1 MLEKDATWVAIGF
14 ILFILL
20 LIYFKIP
27 NQIIKILDDRSKKIK
42 DELDEAK
49 RLREEA
55 QTILSEYQKKN
66 TEAEQT
72 AKTIIDNAK
81 KLAKNY
87 EKDAKDKFDQNV
99 VRKKKLLDEKL
110 NRLENDVI
118 NQIKDNITDIVLET
132 VKNSVKGNK
141 NDVSGM
147 RRRKKK
153 LQQYSNHLIRN

>member
-27 NQIIKILDDRSKKIK
+27 NQITKILDDRSKKIK

-49 RLREEA
+49 RLREAA
-55 QTILSEYQKKN
+55 QTILSEFQKKN

-132 VKNSVKGNK
+132 VKNSVKGNNIK
-141 NDVSGM
+141 PKVSQEIIDQGIEQIG
-147 RRRKKK
+147 KK
-153 LQQYSNHLIRN
+153 

>member
-27 NQIIKILDDRSKKIK
+27 NQITKLLDARSKKIK

-55 QTILSEYQKKN
+55 QTILSEFQKKN

-110 NRLENDVI
+110 NRLENDAI

-132 VKNSVKGNK
+132 VKNSVKGNNIK
-141 NDVSGM
+141 PKVSQEIIDQGIEQIGE
-147 RRRKKK
+147 K
-153 LQQYSNHLIRN
+153 

>member
-55 QTILSEYQKKN
+55 QTILSKY
-66 TEAEQT
+66 
-72 AKTIIDNAK
+72 
-81 KLAKNY
+81 
-87 EKDAKDKFDQNV
+87 
-99 VRKKKLLDEKL
+99 
-110 NRLENDVI
+110 
-118 NQIKDNITDIVLET
+118 QIKSL
-132 VKNSVKGNK
+132 K
-141 NDVSGM
+141 
-147 RRRKKK
+147 
-153 LQQYSNHLIRN
+153 Y

>member
-55 QTILSEYQKKN
+55 QTILSEFQKKN

-110 NRLENDVI
+110 NRLENDAI

-132 VKNSVKGNK
+132 VKNSVKGNNIK
-141 NDVSGM
+141 PKVSQEIIDQGIEQIGE
-147 RRRKKK
+147 K
-153 LQQYSNHLIRN
+153 

>member
-42 DELDEAK
+42 EELDEAK
-49 RLREEA
+49 RLREAA
-55 QTILSEYQKKN
+55 QTILSEFQKKN

-110 NRLENDVI
+110 NRLENDAI

-132 VKNSVKGNK
+132 VKNSVKGNNIK
-141 NDVSGM
+141 PKVSQEIIDQGIEQIG
-147 RRRKKK
+147 KK
-153 LQQYSNHLIRN
+153 

>member
-27 NQIIKILDDRSKKIK
+27 NQITKILDDRSKKIK

-55 QTILSEYQKKN
+55 QTILSEFQKKN

-110 NRLENDVI
+110 NRLENDAI

-132 VKNSVKGNK
+132 VKNSVKGNNIK
-141 NDVSGM
+141 PKVSQEIIDQGIEQIGE
-147 RRRKKK
+147 K
-153 LQQYSNHLIRN
+153 

>member
-27 NQIIKILDDRSKKIK
+27 NQITKMLDDRSKKIK

-55 QTILSEYQKKN
+55 QTILSEFQKKN

-72 AKTIIDNAK
+72 AKAIIDNAK

-110 NRLENDVI
+110 NRLENDAI

-132 VKNSVKGNK
+132 VKNSVKGNNIK
-141 NDVSGM
+141 PKVSQEIIDQGIEQIGE
-147 RRRKKK
+147 K
-153 LQQYSNHLIRN
+153 

>member
-49 RLREEA
+49 RLREAA
-55 QTILSEYQKKN
+55 QTILSEFQKKN

-132 VKNSVKGNK
+132 VKNSVKGNNIK
-141 NDVSGM
+141 PKVSQEIIDQGIEQIG
-147 RRRKKK
+147 KK
-153 LQQYSNHLIRN
+153 

>member
-27 NQIIKILDDRSKKIK
+27 NQITKILDDRSKKIK
-42 DELDEAK
+42 EELDEAK
-49 RLREEA
+49 RLREAA
-55 QTILSEYQKKN
+55 QTILSEFQKKN

-132 VKNSVKGNK
+132 VKNSVKGNNIK
-141 NDVSGM
+141 PKVSQEIIDQGIEQIGE
-147 RRRKKK
+147 K
-153 LQQYSNHLIRN
+153 

>member
-132 VKNSVKGNK
+132 VKNSVKGNNIK
-141 NDVSGM
+141 PKVSQEIIDQGIEQIGG
-147 RRRKKK
+147 K
-153 LQQYSNHLIRN
+153 

>member
-42 DELDEAK
+42 EELDEAK
-49 RLREEA
+49 RLREAA
-55 QTILSEYQKKN
+55 QTILSEFQKKN

-132 VKNSVKGNK
+132 VKNSVKGNNIK
-141 NDVSGM
+141 PKVSQEIIDQGIEQIG
-147 RRRKKK
+147 KK
-153 LQQYSNHLIRN
+153 

>member
-81 KLAKNY
+81 N
-87 EKDAKDKFDQNV
+87 
-99 VRKKKLLDEKL
+99 
-110 NRLENDVI
+110 
-118 NQIKDNITDIVLET
+118 
-132 VKNSVKGNK
+132 
-141 NDVSGM
+141 
-147 RRRKKK
+147 
-153 LQQYSNHLIRN
+153 

>member
-27 NQIIKILDDRSKKIK
+27 NQIIKILDDSPKKIK
-42 DELDEAK
+42 EELDEAK
-49 RLREEA
+49 RIREA
-55 QTILSEYQKKN
+55 AKTILSEFQKKN

-72 AKTIIDNAK
+72 AKNIIDNAK

-132 VKNSVKGNK
+132 VKNSVKGNNIK
-141 NDVSGM
+141 PKVSQEIIDQGIEQIG
-147 RRRKKK
+147 KK
-153 LQQYSNHLIRN
+153 

>member
-27 NQIIKILDDRSKKIK
+27 NQITKILDDRSKKIK
-42 DELDEAK
+42 EELDEAK
-49 RLREEA
+49 RLREAA
-55 QTILSEYQKKN
+55 QTILSEFQKKN

-132 VKNSVKGNK
+132 VKNSVKGNNIK
-141 NDVSGM
+141 PKVSQEIIDQGIEQIG
-147 RRRKKK
+147 KK
-153 LQQYSNHLIRN
+153 

>member
-42 DELDEAK
+42 EELDEAK
-49 RLREEA
+49 RLREAA
-55 QTILSEYQKKN
+55 QTILSEFQKKN

-81 KLAKNY
+81 IS
-87 EKDAKDKFDQNV
+87 
-99 VRKKKLLDEKL
+99 KKL
-110 NRLENDVI
+110 
-118 NQIKDNITDIVLET
+118 
-132 VKNSVKGNK
+132 
-141 NDVSGM
+141 
-147 RRRKKK
+147 
-153 LQQYSNHLIRN
+153 

>member
-55 QTILSEYQKKN
+55 QTILSEFQKKN

-110 NRLENDVI
+110 NRLENDAI

-132 VKNSVKGNK
+132 VKNSVKGNNIK
-141 NDVSGM
+141 PKVSQKIIDQGIEQIG
-147 RRRKKK
+147 KK
-153 LQQYSNHLIRN
+153 

>member
-42 DELDEAK
+42 EELDEAK
-49 RLREEA
+49 RLREAA
-55 QTILSEYQKKN
+55 QTILSEFQKKN

-132 VKNSVKGNK
+132 VKNSVKGNNIK
-141 NDVSGM
+141 PKVSQEIIDQGIEQIGG
-147 RRRKKK
+147 K
-153 LQQYSNHLIRN
+153 

>member
-81 KLAKNY
+81 KLSKNY
-87 EKDAKDKFDQNV
+87 EKEAKDKFDQNV

-132 VKNSVKGNK
+132 VKNSVKGNNIK
-141 NDVSGM
+141 PKVSQEIIDQGIEQIGE
-147 RRRKKK
+147 K
-153 LQQYSNHLIRN
+153 

>member
-42 DELDEAK
+42 EELDEAK
-49 RLREEA
+49 RLREAA
-55 QTILSEYQKKN
+55 QTILSEFKKKN

-132 VKNSVKGNK
+132 VKNSVKGNNIK
-141 NDVSGM
+141 PKVSQEIIDQGIEQIG
-147 RRRKKK
+147 KK
-153 LQQYSNHLIRN
+153 

>member
-42 DELDEAK
+42 EELDEAK
-49 RLREEA
+49 RLREAA
-55 QTILSEYQKKN
+55 QTILSEFQKKN

-87 EKDAKDKFDQNV
+87 EKDAKDKYDQNV
-99 VRKKKLLDEKL
+99 VRKKK
-110 NRLENDVI
+110 
-118 NQIKDNITDIVLET
+118 
-132 VKNSVKGNK
+132 
-141 NDVSGM
+141 
-147 RRRKKK
+147 
-153 LQQYSNHLIRN
+153 

>member
-14 ILFILL
+14 ILFVLL

-27 NQIIKILDDRSKKIK
+27 NQIFKILDNRSQKIK

-55 QTILSEYQKKN
+55 QTILSEFQKKN

-87 EKDAKDKFDQNV
+87 EKDAKDKFDQSV
-99 VRKKKLLDEKL
+99 VRKKQLLDEKL
-110 NRLENDVI
+110 SRLENDAI
-118 NQIKDNITDIVLET
+118 NEIKDNITEIVLET
-132 VKNSVKGNK
+132 VKSTVTINNIKPKASQDMIDQGIKQIG
-141 NDVSGM
+141 
-147 RRRKKK
+147 KK
-153 LQQYSNHLIRN
+153 

>member
-27 NQIIKILDDRSKKIK
+27 NQITKILDDRSKKIK

-55 QTILSEYQKKN
+55 QTILSEFQKKN

-110 NRLENDVI
+110 NRLENDAI

-132 VKNSVKGNK
+132 VKNSVKGNNIK
-141 NDVSGM
+141 PKVSQEIIDQGIEQIGG
-147 RRRKKK
+147 K
-153 LQQYSNHLIRN
+153 

>member
-27 NQIIKILDDRSKKIK
+27 NQITKILDDRSKKIK

-55 QTILSEYQKKN
+55 QTILSEFQKKN

-72 AKTIIDNAK
+72 AKT
-81 KLAKNY
+81 
-87 EKDAKDKFDQNV
+87 
-99 VRKKKLLDEKL
+99 
-110 NRLENDVI
+110 
-118 NQIKDNITDIVLET
+118 
-132 VKNSVKGNK
+132 
-141 NDVSGM
+141 
-147 RRRKKK
+147 
-153 LQQYSNHLIRN
+153 

>member
-110 NRLENDVI
+110 NRLENDAI

-132 VKNSVKGNK
+132 VKNSVKGNNIK
-141 NDVSGM
+141 PKVSQEIIDQGIEQIGE
-147 RRRKKK
+147 K
-153 LQQYSNHLIRN
+153 

>member
-27 NQIIKILDDRSKKIK
+27 HQIIKILDDRSKKIK

-132 VKNSVKGNK
+132 VKNSVKGNNIK
-141 NDVSGM
+141 PKVSQEIIDQGIEQIGE
-147 RRRKKK
+147 K
-153 LQQYSNHLIRN
+153 

>member
-132 VKNSVKGNK
+132 VKNSVKGNNIK
-141 NDVSGM
+141 PKVSQEIIDQGIEQIGE
-147 RRRKKK
+147 K
-153 LQQYSNHLIRN
+153 

>member
-72 AKTIIDNAK
+72 AKTIIDDAK

-132 VKNSVKGNK
+132 VKNSVKGNNIK
-141 NDVSGM
+141 PKVSQEIIDQGIEQIGE
-147 RRRKKK
+147 K
-153 LQQYSNHLIRN
+153 

>member
-55 QTILSEYQKKN
+55 QTILSEFQKKN

-87 EKDAKDKFDQNV
+87 EKEAKEKFDQNV

-110 NRLENDVI
+110 NRLESDAI

-132 VKNSVKGNK
+132 VKSSVKGSNIK
-141 NDVSGM
+141 PKVSQDIIDQGIEQIG
-147 RRRKKK
+147 KK
-153 LQQYSNHLIRN
+153 

>member
-42 DELDEAK
+42 EELDEAK
-49 RLREEA
+49 RLREAA
-55 QTILSEYQKKN
+55 QTILSEFQKKN

-118 NQIKDNITDIVLET
+118 NQIKDNIDIKINV
-132 VKNSVKGNK
+132 
-141 NDVSGM
+141 
-147 RRRKKK
+147 
-153 LQQYSNHLIRN
+153 QI

>member
-99 VRKKKLLDEKL
+99 ARKKKLLDEKL
-110 NRLENDVI
+110 SRLENDAI

-132 VKNSVKGNK
+132 VKNSVKGNNIK
-141 NDVSGM
+141 PKVSQEIIDQGIEQIGE
-147 RRRKKK
+147 K
-153 LQQYSNHLIRN
+153 

>member
-42 DELDEAK
+42 EELDEAK
-49 RLREEA
+49 RLREAA
-55 QTILSEYQKKN
+55 QTILSEFQKKN

-132 VKNSVKGNK
+132 VKNSVKGNNIK
-141 NDVSGM
+141 PKVSQEIIDQGIEQIGE
-147 RRRKKK
+147 K
-153 LQQYSNHLIRN
+153 

>member
-118 NQIKDNITDIVLET
+118 NQIKDTITDIVLET
-132 VKNSVKGNK
+132 VKNSVKGNNIK
-141 NDVSGM
+141 PKVSQEIIDQGIEQIGE
-147 RRRKKK
+147 K
-153 LQQYSNHLIRN
+153 

>member
-14 ILFILL
+14 ILFVLL

-27 NQIIKILDDRSKKIK
+27 NQIFKILDNRSQKIK
-42 DELDEAK
+42 GELDEAK

-55 QTILSEYQKKN
+55 QTILSEFQKKN

-87 EKDAKDKFDQNV
+87 EKDAKDKFDQSV
-99 VRKKKLLDEKL
+99 VRKKQLLDEKL
-110 NRLENDVI
+110 SRLENDAI
-118 NQIKDNITDIVLET
+118 NEIKDNITEIVLET
-132 VKNSVKGNK
+132 VKSTVTINNIKPKASQDMIDQGIKQIG
-141 NDVSGM
+141 
-147 RRRKKK
+147 KK
-153 LQQYSNHLIRN
+153 